1 MPQAAQ
7 ELAKGVQILV
17 KLNRKAATIDVLAEI
32 LHRTRG
38 NCPVF
43 LVVRDDAGRDC
54 ILKAGRDYG
63 VNAHTIDL
71 EALEGLLGP
80 GSVKLV

>member
-1 MPQAAQ
+1 M
-7 ELAKGVQILV
+7 I
-17 KLNRKAATIDVLAEI
+17 
-32 LHRTRG
+32 
-38 NCPVF
+38 

-54 ILKAGRDYG
+54 FLKLGHGYS
-63 VNAHTIDL
+63 VNAHTIEL

>member
-1 MPQAAQ
+1 
-7 ELAKGVQILV
+7 
-17 KLNRKAATIDVLAEI
+17 
-32 LHRTRG
+32 
-38 NCPVF
+38 VF

-54 ILKAGRDYG
+54 ILKLGRDYH
-63 VNAHTIDL
+63 VNPHTIEQ